1 MTLRFLTSGEMIT
14 VSDRMLN
21 PKQRCN
27 QLLVQVA
34 PAVPLLPRLKTVH
47 QFLLSMQPQNKSAA
61 AAAQVQLLL
70 GLDGDHDTCVRGL
83 IAFTQALQHQ
93 TSDPAEKEAWA
104 SLQQTLFPDGAS
116 LVLRSYADEA
126 GQAKLAAARLSD
138 ADKKRCKATLIQTPT
153 GKETLMAWVE
163 RYFTCAEKLGEAASA
178 TLVPEE
184 GPSRAD
190 SLRLR
195 NQWIRTVSAILAVLD
210 LPTDTPA
217 EAELVAELDRELR
230 APLRELERRTA
241 GRRAVPEE
249 DPEAPVPAPTPATP
263 AAPKAP

>member
-1 MTLRFLTSGEMIT
+1 MTLRFLSIGEMVT

-21 PKQRCN
+21 PAQRCY
-27 QLLVQVA
+27 QLMVKLPPVA
-34 PAVPLLPRLKTVH
+34 PLLPRLKTVH
-47 QFLLSMQPQNKSAA
+47 QFLFSMQPQSSAA
-61 AAAQVQLLL
+61 AAAAQIKLLL
-70 GLDGDHDTCVRGL
+70 GLDTDHDICVRGL
-83 IAFTQALQHQ
+83 IAFIQALQFQ

-104 SLQQTLFPDGAS
+104 TLLQTLFPDGAT
-116 LVLRSYADEA
+116 VINRSYADEA

-138 ADKKRCKATLIQTPT
+138 ADKKRCKATQLTTPT

-163 RYFTCAEKLGEAASA
+163 RYLASAEKLGQAASA
-178 TLVPEE
+178 NLVPEE

-190 SLRLR
+190 SLRAR

-241 GRRAVPEE
+241 SRRAAPPE
-249 DPEAPVPAPTPATP
+249 DPEAPTPAPAPTP